1 MKTKTKCPECGGH
14 YVSLSR
20 HLRDRHDM
28 KDDKQRRLF
37 ISKKHLRYG
46 GRLRCPIKDC
56 GSQKD
61 YARLDKHLISAHGR
75 TRGKRMT
82 KLMTKAKK
90 AAIKEKL
97 RTLYQTPPPLQTPPL
112 PAPPT
117 QPPGTPSTN
126 PAPQSPPPPALPAQT
141 GALSPPPP
149 TLTFMVNG
157 LHSIKDR
164 LKKLLEEV
172 ELLQTVTQQ
181 LCALYPA
188 TASASTAS
196 SPCSTPTSHLQ
207 QPAASTSS
215 APETRREGAVA
226 APSSAPY
233 TRREGAVAAP
243 SSAPDSRREG
253 AVAAPSSA
261 PDTCREHWK
270 KRPLQKSAKKN

>member
-1 MKTKTKCPECGGH
+1 MVTKTKCPECGGH
-14 YVSLSR
+14 YVSLSH
-20 HLRDRHDM
+20 HLRDQHGM

-61 YARLDKHLISAHGR
+61 YASLDKHLISAHGR
-75 TRGKRMT
+75 TPGKRMT

-97 RTLYQTPPPLQTPPL
+97 WILYQTPPP

-117 QPPGTPSTN
+117 QPPGTPSTI
-126 PAPQSPPPPALPAQT
+126 PATQSPPPPALPAQT

-149 TLTFMVNG
+149 TLTYVVNG

-181 LCALYPA
+181 LCALHPA
-188 TASASTAS
+188 TASA
-196 SPCSTPTSHLQ
+196 LQ
-207 QPAASTSS
+207 QPAVSTSS
-215 APETRREGAVA
+215 APYTRKEGAVA
-226 APSSAPY
+226 APSS
-233 TRREGAVAAP
+233 T
-243 SSAPDSRREG
+243 
-253 AVAAPSSA
+253 
-261 PDTCREHWK
+261 PDTHREYWK